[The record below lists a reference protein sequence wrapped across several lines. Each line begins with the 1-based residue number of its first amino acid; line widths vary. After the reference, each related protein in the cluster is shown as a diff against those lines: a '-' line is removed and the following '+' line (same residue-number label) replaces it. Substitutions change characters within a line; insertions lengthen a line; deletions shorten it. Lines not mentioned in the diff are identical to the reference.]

1 MKRVLTLFL
10 LLLSDAL
17 LGAQT
22 FRGSINGTVIDPSGA
37 FVPNA
42 QVQAIETATSVN
54 HNTVTT
60 ADGQFSVQD
69 LPLGDY
75 KITVTAYGFA
85 PYTADRVRVTAGS
98 IYTLPV

>member
-1 MKRVLTLFL
+1 MKRVLTLFV
-10 LLLSDAL
+10 LLLSDVAF

-22 FRGSINGTVIDPSGA
+22 FRGSINGTVTDPSGA

-42 QVQAIETATSVN
+42 QVQATETATSVN

-75 KITVTAYGFA
+75 KISVAAPGFA
-85 PYTADRVRVTAGS
+85 TYTADSVPVTAGS
-98 IYTLPV
+98 IY

>member
-10 LLLSDAL
+10 LLLSDVAL

-22 FRGSINGTVIDPSGA
+22 FRGSINGTVTDPSGA

-54 HNTVTT
+54 HNTITT
-60 ADGQFSVQD
+60 ADGQFSV
-69 LPLGDY
+69 
-75 KITVTAYGFA
+75 
-85 PYTADRVRVTAGS
+85 DRKSVV
-98 IYTLPV
+98 